1 MGFVD
6 RGGGREAKGS
16 SLRRSKKNPGA
27 PTTKNKSAS
36 KSYTTPTTRSTP
48 MPPPVCLPVLKAL
61 IAPTASEGTA
71 AKATAASTV
80 AGYEKALAAV
90 HAAAQAGGSLHIDA
104 AVALLSRKLKE
115 DQEGIFRRA
124 VEEGK
129 LAAMV
134 CWCGEVERQSLLLD
148 TCAQH
153 NKLYRGALEQQQEQ
167 YSTTCSDVRHV
178 HFKND
183 YTAPPG
189 AVVASITTEA
199 MASPSSAKAGVTLY
213 AVLGIHVNNIDRLNI
228 QLHGQ
233 WVKELER
240 NVKHSDVVGVL
251 TGLNLS
257 RDHGTHYAQERLF
270 KECWR
275 VAAEVHLP
283 LVLHLYAVDA
293 ASLTE
298 TVNHA
303 AKLLDELLVAALAAT
318 DEDDDAA
325 GAAPSAVVLYDA
337 LRVLHASTAMR
348 KLLRAH
354 HPAAETTAAVAA
366 VPFYALVTADGLA
379 LTKEEDGEAEG
390 TTAAASGPSAEALA
404 ALLPPRAQI
413 ASSAAVHL
421 SQLLIG
427 TGAPWGTPQNLP
439 DPHLRTLPNEPG
451 NYTYVLQTLYDT
463 MQAPTAVAALTLAEL
478 SAIVVVNHLRVFLH
492 ECIVAPPP
500 QQQQSSSGDTTTTD
514 AAQQQQRQWA
524 ESQQPGAVAGLE
536 DSDAKRDLEA
546 LLVEA
551 AKERERLVQERLR
564 EEEAREQARSEE
576 LQEKRSKREKKKN
589 VKANNR
595 SNFTHFRNKDFAPR
609 QSKQER
615 LTHLREVGSREES
628 DADVDGKEDAR
639 EKALSSTSASSES
652 DSNSGDGAAEPNSLA
667 AEVERLLQAN
677 AAHCDQKSVAQRQP
691 AEGTKGKGKKALPGS
706 GKAHSTANTKE
717 GQQHGAGAGGNVEN
731 ESLDNSS
738 DTGEAQ
744 DPTGPTMVRAKMQIS
759 RRQRKRQQKRQQQQH
774 RGDDSSDDGA

>member
-167 YSTTCSDVRHV
+167 YSTTGSDVRHV

-298 TVNHA
+298 TVSHA
-303 AKLLDELLVAALAAT
+303 AKLLDELL
-318 DEDDDAA
+318 AA

-337 LRVLHASTAMR
+337 LRVLHSSTAMR

-354 HPAAETTAAVAA
+354 HPAAETTAGVAA

-379 LTKEEDGEAEG
+379 LKEEDGEAEG
-390 TTAAASGPSAEALA
+390 TTAAESGPSAEALA

-500 QQQQSSSGDTTTTD
+500 QQQSSSSDTTTTD
-514 AAQQQQRQWA
+514 AAQQQQRQWD

-652 DSNSGDGAAEPNSLA
+652 GSNSGDGAAGPGGRGGA
-667 AEVERLLQAN
+667 ASAGKRGPLRPEERG
-677 AAHCDQKSVAQRQP
+677 AAAASRGGQGEGEEGVAWLR
-691 AEGTKGKGKKALPGS
+691 EGAQYCQ
-706 GKAHSTANTKE
+706 HE
-717 GQQHGAGAGGNVEN
+717 G
-731 ESLDNSS
+731 
-738 DTGEAQ
+738 
-744 DPTGPTMVRAKMQIS
+744 RAAARRRC
-759 RRQRKRQQKRQQQQH
+759 RRQRRERKPRQQQRH
-774 RGDDSSDDGA
+774 WRSPGPHGPNDGEGKDADLTSAAQAPAKAPTTTPWRRQQ

>member
-71 AKATAASTV
+71 AASTV

-167 YSTTCSDVRHV
+167 YSTTGSDVRHV
-178 HFKND
+178 HFKDD

-298 TVNHA
+298 TVDRA
-303 AKLLDELLVAALAAT
+303 AKLLDELLATALAVT
-318 DEDDDAA
+318 DEDDAA

-354 HPAAETTAAVAA
+354 RPAAETTAAVAA

-379 LTKEEDGEAEG
+379 LTKTEDGEAEV
-390 TTAAASGPSAEALA
+390 TRAAESGPSAEALA

-463 MQAPTAVAALTLAEL
+463 MQAPTAVAALTLADL
-478 SAIVVVNHLRVFLH
+478 SAIVVVNHLRVFFH
-492 ECIVAPPP
+492 ECILAPQP
-500 QQQQSSSGDTTTTD
+500 QQSSSDDTTTTD
-514 AAQQQQRQWA
+514 AAQQQQQQQRQWA

-536 DSDAKRDLEA
+536 NSDAKRDLEA

-551 AKERERLVQERLR
+551 AKERERLVRERLR

-595 SNFTHFRNKDFAPR
+595 SNFTHFRNKNFAPR
-609 QSKQER
+609 QSQQER
-615 LTHLREVGSREES
+615 LTPLREAGSREES
-628 DADVDGKEDAR
+628 DAEVDGKDDAR

-652 DSNSGDGAAEPNSLA
+652 DGAAGPSSLA

-691 AEGTKGKGKKALPGS
+691 AEGAKGKGKKALPGS
-706 GKAHSTANTKE
+706 GKAHSTANSKE
-717 GQQHGAGAGGNVEN
+717 GQQHDAGASGNVEN

-744 DPTGPTMVRAKMQIS
+744 DPTRPTMAKAKMQIS
-759 RRQRKRQQKRQQQQH
+759 RRQRKRQQKRQQQH
-774 RGDDSSDDGA
+774 RGDDSSDDDA